1 MVQISN
7 YKIIFTEK
15 HFLNKFKISFELCIP
30 QRVIKG
36 EHNNNLYEIKR
47 RKLCNAQAVSHNR
60 NKLRIKSH
68 SNFHVIMATSHTQ
81 WVHLRLNS
89 VPCLLEGAIQD
100 FHILGATLHIN
111 QGVSN
116 WHARTPDLRRASSFL
131 QVRHGNFQNCR
142 FRPYP
147 KCSTSCH
154 FKFKQLKVLCNSK
167 LQL

>member
-100 FHILGATLHIN
+100 FRIPTWGTFAYRSYECLKLILPEYLRLHISY
-111 QGVSN
+111 QMYV
-116 WHARTPDLRRASSFL
+116 FL
-131 QVRHGNFQNCR
+131 QSNLLRN
-142 FRPYP
+142 P
-147 KCSTSCH
+147 
-154 FKFKQLKVLCNSK
+154 
-167 LQL
+167 